1 MADVTVSVPPGY
13 YGGAQTVVVTFPA
26 NVRKAIITQD
36 DVPPVLSEV
45 LAYDQGP
52 LYPNAPPHTG
62 VPPGDI
68 VARPFMAVT
77 QDGRGNVV
85 YDAGFPKYYN
95 GTMPSPR
102 PTTFAMLTP
111 AMKYLYNAL
120 NFIAKPNVT
129 RKILFIG
136 NTVTGAPYDAKAS
149 LIAGNTYGAEGFRD
163 TFELVAGLAGFT
175 YDIRNVSDFGGLG
188 KIDGT
193 LTTFN
198 QYCCVVVM
206 CGANLAVGQ
215 TNITTQFSQELATYR
230 AGGGGAMIITDH
242 CDRIYTSLADAVAN
256 GSIFG
261 GDATKVSQYYGTYF
275 SGNVDRADVL
285 VSEIKR
291 QLALN
296 GGPGNHPLL
305 ANLADTES
313 IHAGG
318 SESLVMVETYAAY
331 QVNPDNPQSYTFTQP
346 GSHRL
351 NVLVQMDDGT
361 VFVRP
366 FRYDLIDPSNLLLVD
381 TRNRTIGQTYQTVK
395 HMFDLAMIYNIGS
408 PPTLTGRVTRNGIP
422 HGTFQVAN
430 NVVTLKMCS
439 GNNTTFGFLPTD
451 KIGFLIEVPF
461 LYNVNTTIQA
471 LSLTALNASW
481 TQLAGL
487 GKELIALP
495 DYTGLTKKDATLQFW
510 QYANVQY
517 RDEKETGG
525 NAYGIWPRVLTR
537 VGRALNG
544 GAGSCKLW
552 IATNTTDWTANK
564 PANPVQADTVIQADN
579 NKVYTWWVNDGVGA
593 WTLSTETASEFF
605 GSGRLVVNT
614 RNTAEVWQIGVG
626 STVKL

>member
-52 LYPNAPPHTG
+52 LYSSEPPFTG

-68 VARPFMAVT
+68 VDRPFLAVT

-95 GTMPSPR
+95 GTMPV
-102 PTTFAMLTP
+102 PTPSSFATLTP
-111 AMKYLYNAL
+111 AMKYMYNAL
-120 NFIAKPNVT
+120 KFIAKPNVPK
-129 RKILFIG
+129 KILIVG
-136 NTVTGAPYDAKAS
+136 NTRTGENYDVKGSGSTGIPAS
-149 LIAGNTYGAEGFRD
+149 GFLD
-163 TFELVAGLAGFT
+163 TFNVVLPMAGFT
-175 YDIRNVSDFGGLG
+175 FDVKNVTDFPGTNMV
-188 KIDGT
+188 DGT
-193 LTTFN
+193 LSLFN
-198 QYCCVVVM
+198 QYCAVVVL
-206 CGANLAVGQ
+206 CGHYCTAAEQ
-215 TNITTQFSQELATYR
+215 FITEQFASELASYR
-230 AGGGGAMIITDH
+230 ANGGGVFIITDH
-242 CDRIYTSLADAVAN
+242 LERIYTSLADATAN
-256 GSIFG
+256 SVGFG
-261 GDATKVSQYYGTYF
+261 KDANRCAKYYGTYF
-275 SGNVDRADVL
+275 SGAVDRAPVL

-291 QLALN
+291 QLSLN
-296 GGPGNHPLL
+296 GGSGNHPLL

-313 IHAGG
+313 IFAGG

-331 QVNPDNPQSYTFTQP
+331 QVNPANPQSYTFTQP

-351 NVLVQMDDGT
+351 NVLVQMNDGT

-381 TRNRTIGQTYQTVK
+381 TRNRTISQTHQTVK
-395 HMFDLAMIYNIGS
+395 RMFDLAMIYNIGS

-422 HGTFQVAN
+422 HGTFQLSN
-430 NVVTLKMCS
+430 NVITLKMCS

-461 LYNVNTTIQA
+461 LYNVNTTVQA

-537 VGRALNG
+537 VGRALEG

-552 IATNTTDWTANK
+552 IATNTADWTANK
-564 PANPVQADTVIQADN
+564 PTNPVQADTVIQADN

-593 WTLSTETASEFF
+593 WALSTETASEFF